1 MVYYSVMTVDLPRKL
16 PHVFF
21 DSGWARGKQ
30 FGMEFAGSQTISLE
44 GDFDKYFTTYF
55 ADQYHIDSLSFITP
69 DVMWAMKEAA
79 DYDIEIVGNQLF
91 LLGDLRDPSI
101 QLPDMERKIMKIK
114 STLMQT
120 TKSYRDNSLE
130 PVLAK
135 TEVHELG
142 VRLARNLTRHY
153 LTIVGLS
160 AVFLFFLT
168 AIIFGRDAPLWDVL
182 CTGFITLMILGYL
195 GLEISIVYDELKH
208 RKRLRQ
214 SHAIGVA
221 TNSRPRNNQ
230 RYK

>member
-168 AIIFGRDAPLWDVL
+168 AIIFGRDAPP
-182 CTGFITLMILGYL
+182 LGCVVHWLY
-195 GLEISIVYDELKH
+195 YTDDT
-208 RKRLRQ
+208 RLPRFGN
-214 SHAIGVA
+214 I
-221 TNSRPRNNQ
+221 NSL
-230 RYK
+230 